1 MKMQTRYHVV
11 RLNYGIRNS
20 DGNFHQTHRFSTHR
34 LLAKAIKSLCKMEQ
48 SYNCVAI
55 VNQYGKKMKYE

>member
-1 MKMQTRYHVV
+1 MKNRYHVV
-11 RLNYGIRNS
+11 RLNYGVRNS

-34 LLAKAIKSLCKMEQ
+34 LLAQAVKSLEKMEK

-55 VNQYGKKMKYE
+55 VNQEGKKMKYE